1 MPDKK
6 ITREAIA
13 HIEIGNTAIS
23 KVMSWVVAVSFLVF
37 IFAVPVIQY
46 QLDNRDQKGGI
57 FLNETSNDTQPGGS
71 LFSNIKRKN
80 ILTLEKLDLLETS
93 LEEGSF
99 LRSIFLPPLQSFL
112 LNTLGQGNEKVVVG
126 REGWL
131 FFRPGVDSLTGR
143 PLLDADHLQMRFEG
157 HELWERPVQPDPL
170 KAIVD
175 FHNQL
180 KGRGI
185 ELILVPIPVKP
196 SIHGEKLS
204 GNRFFKPPVNQDL
217 EKFLRELKKSDI
229 AVFDSRL
236 LLLQYGQEHGAAF
249 LKTDTHWLPGAMDVV
264 AKQLAEKLK
273 TDFPASES
281 SQLFNLQQQAIEAE
295 GDVAKMLTLP
305 ENHMPVLQSVTVD
318 QVVNNENELW
328 QPDTESDILLLGD
341 SFTNIYSTVGLGWG
355 RNGGFAEHLSY
366 HLQRPVDLLSRNDS
380 GAFVTREMLALELAR
395 GRDRLQGKKV
405 VIWEFAERELTH
417 GDWKLIDLTL
427 GSPTESGFFV
437 SEAEQPVVVQG
448 VIGAVAKSPRPGSVP
463 YRDNIITL
471 HLVDLKGEKVDFAAD
486 QALVYGFGM
495 RDNKLTDMASLR
507 PGDRVN
513 ISLSAWEEVEGE
525 YGSYRR
531 SPLDDEMMELE
542 LPNWGT
548 LYHEK

>member
-1 MPDKK
+1 MTEKRL
-6 ITREAIA
+6 TREAIA
-13 HIEIGNTAIS
+13 HIEIGTTAIS
-23 KVMSWVVAVSFLVF
+23 KVMSWVVSLSFLTFV
-37 IFAVPVIQY
+37 FAVPIVQY
-46 QLDNRDQKGGI
+46 QMDNRGQKVAGFI
-57 FLNETSNDTQPGGS
+57 NETSNDTQTGVS
-71 LFSNIKRKN
+71 IFSAIKRKN

-99 LRSIFLPPLQSFL
+99 LRSVFLPPIQSIF

-126 REGWL
+126 HDGWL

-143 PLLDADHLQMRFEG
+143 PLLDTDHLQMRFEG
-157 HELWERPVQPDPL
+157 HELWETPVQPDPL

-180 KGRGI
+180 KRRGV

-196 SIHGEKLS
+196 SIHGDKLS
-204 GNRFFKPPVNQDL
+204 GNSFPIPPVNQDW
-217 EKFLRELKKSDI
+217 EKFLGQLKELDI
-229 AVFDSRL
+229 TVFDSRS
-236 LLLQYGQEHGAAF
+236 LLQQYAQEHGAAF

-264 AKQLAEKLK
+264 AKQLAEKIK
-273 TDFPASES
+273 ADFPTSES
-281 SQLFNLQQQAIEAE
+281 PQEFNLQQQSIEAE

-305 ENHMPVLQSVTVD
+305 ENNIPVLQSVIVD

-328 QPDTESDILLLGD
+328 QPDTESEILLLGD

-355 RNGGFAEHLSY
+355 RTGGFAEHLSY
-366 HLQRPVDLLSRNDS
+366 HLQRPIDLLSRNDS

-395 GRDRLQGKKV
+395 GRDRLHGKKV

-427 GSPTESGFFV
+427 GSPTDSSFFV
-437 SEAEQPVVVQG
+437 SEAEKPVIVQG
-448 VIGAVAKSPRPGSVP
+448 VVGAVSKSPRPGSVP

-471 HLVDLKGEKVDFAAD
+471 HLVDIKGEKVDFAAD

-495 RDNKLTDMASLR
+495 RDNTLTDMANLR
-507 PGDRVN
+507 PGDRVD
-513 ISLSAWEEVEGE
+513 ISLSAWDAVEGE

-548 LYHEK
+548 LHHEK

>member
-1 MPDKK
+1 MASKRL
-6 ITREAIA
+6 TREAIA

-23 KVMSWVVAVSFLVF
+23 KVMSWVVSVTFLAF
-37 IFAVPVIQY
+37 IFAVPIVQY
-46 QLDNRDQKGGI
+46 QMDNRGERGGGFI
-57 FLNETSNDTQPGGS
+57 NETSSDQEKEGS
-71 LFSNIKRKN
+71 IISVIKRKN
-80 ILTLEKLDLLETS
+80 ILTLEKLDLLETY

-131 FFRPGVDSLTGR
+131 FFRPSVDSLIGR
-143 PLLDADHLQMRFEG
+143 PLLDTDHLQMRFEG
-157 HELWERPVQPDPL
+157 HELWEKPVQPDPL

-204 GNRFFKPPVNQDL
+204 GNSFLKPPVNQDW
-217 EKFLRELKKSDI
+217 EKFLRQLKKSNI
-229 AVFDSRL
+229 AVFDSRP
-236 LLLQYGQEHGAAF
+236 LLLQYAQEHGAAF

-273 TDFPASES
+273 ADLPTSES
-281 SQLFNLQQQAIEAE
+281 PLLFNLQQHAIEAE

-305 ENHMPVLQSVTVD
+305 KKHKSSLQSVTVD
-318 QVVNNENELW
+318 QVVNKESELW

-355 RNGGFAEHLSY
+355 RSGGFAERLSY
-366 HLQRPVDLLSRNDS
+366 HLQRPIDLLSRNDS
-380 GAFVTREMLALELAR
+380 GAFVTREMLGLELAR

-427 GSPTESGFFV
+427 GSPTDSGFFV
-437 SEAEQPVVVQG
+437 SEEEQPVVVQG
-448 VIGAVAKSPRPGSVP
+448 VIGAVSKSPRPGSVP

-471 HLVDLKGEKVDFAAD
+471 HLVDLKGENVDFAAD

-495 RDNKLTDMASLR
+495 RDNKLTDMANLR
-507 PGDRVN
+507 PGDRVE
-513 ISLSAWEEVEGE
+513 ISLSAWEKVEGE

-531 SPLDDEMMELE
+531 SSLDDEMMELE
-542 LPNWGT
+542 LPNWGI
-548 LYHEK
+548 LHHEK